1 MTKDKRGAPRK
12 GFGGPQPNS
21 GRKPIGVRRRCVTA
35 TDAQWAQFVAL
46 GGSGWLQGA
55 MNLLL
60 TDRPGALVLLLID
73 ELTARHGR
81 EWLAGLV
88 EKINERV
95 KNENAD

>member
-1 MTKDKRGAPRK
+1 MRGAPRK

-21 GRKPIGVRRRCVTA
+21 GRPAIGIRRRCVTA
-35 TDAQWAQFVAL
+35 TDAQWAVFLAL
-46 GGSGWLQGA
+46 GGSPWLQGVL
-55 MNLLL
+55 NLLL

-88 EKINERV
+88 GKINE
-95 KNENAD
+95 KLESEK

>member
-1 MTKDKRGAPRK
+1 MIRARKAGGARP
-12 GFGGPQPNS
+12 GA
-21 GRKPIGVRRRCVTA
+21 GRKRNKVPTKAVQVWLMPDQHGMLREM
-35 TDAQWAQFVAL
+35 D
-46 GGSGWLQGA
+46 GSPWLQGIL
-55 MNLLL
+55 NLLL

-95 KNENAD
+95 KS